1 MFKYAA
7 DSVKSLWS
15 NFNVKSAA
23 LGAIGTFVVLYIA
36 A

>member
-15 NFNVKSAA
+15 NFNVKSAT
-23 LGAIGTFVVLYIA
+23 LGVIGTLVVLHIA